1 VEAKRRSSLRVAMP
15 EGDRPAPEPR
25 RWADVDRYYESA
37 LTASDPALEAGLRA
51 SEAAGLPPIQVSPL
65 QGKFLHLLARAVGAR
80 RILEVGTLGGY
91 STTWLARALP
101 PDGRLVSLELE
112 PKHAEVARSNLRRAG
127 LSDRVE
133 IRVGPASQ
141 GLAALAAERVPPFD
155 LVFLD
160 ADKVG
165 YPEYL
170 DGSLRLS
177 RAGTVIVADNVVR
190 GGDVANGATVDPS
203 SLGVR
208 RMTERIAAER
218 RLSATVLQTVGSKG
232 YDGMTVA
239 LVVEP

>member
-1 VEAKRRSSLRVAMP
+1 MP
-15 EGDRPAPEPR
+15 DGERPEPERR
-25 RWADVDRYYESA
+25 RWTEVDRYYESA
-37 LTASDPALEAGLRA
+37 LTASDTDLEAGLRA

-65 QGKFLHLLARAVGAR
+65 QGTFLHLLARAVGAR

-101 PDGRLVSLELE
+101 SDGRLVSLELE
-112 PKHAEVARSNLRRAG
+112 PKHAEVARLNLGRAG

-133 IRVGPASQ
+133 IRVGPAYR

-155 LVFLD
+155 FVFLD

-165 YPEYL
+165 YPDYL
-170 DGSLRLS
+170 EGSLRLS
-177 RAGTVIVADNVVR
+177 RPGTVIVADNVVR
-190 GGDVANGATVDPS
+190 GGDVANEATDDPS

-208 RMTERIAAER
+208 HMTERIAAEP
-218 RLSATVLQTVGSKG
+218 RLSATVLQTVGAKG

-239 LVVEP
+239 LVVGTTRRP